1 MSYEKYATLSIYIM
15 NMYRLKDVETEAW
28 TYKWENKQTKKE
40 SEGGSDCLL
49 KNNLKCFIEGGEILT
64 FNFL

>member
-1 MSYEKYATLSIYIM
+1 MYIM
-15 NMYRLKDVETEAW
+15 NMYGLKDVETEAW

-40 SEGGSDCLL
+40 SEGGRQCLL

>member
-1 MSYEKYATLSIYIM
+1 
-15 NMYRLKDVETEAW
+15 MYGLKVVETEAW

-40 SEGGSDCLL
+40 SEGGRECLL